1 MDFIIIIYA
10 ILFVASQ
17 VVPWFHMRSY
27 GIALSCKDYLFSFVI
42 RKNVFAYWHNR
53 RIFELLVTIRDNNL
67 DLTLKELEEMFNAN
81 VDLENYIN
89 AVVLAKNKNIIAPKD
104 VLKTLAYSSRHRKI
118 ISIINSKNPGEE
130 IVVGDAY
137 KS

>member
-42 RKNVFAYWHNR
+42 RKNVFAYWHNG

-67 DLTLKELEEMFNAN
+67 DLTLTELEEMFNAN

>member
-1 MDFIIIIYA
+1 MDFIIIIYG

-27 GIALSCKDYLFSFVI
+27 GIALSYKDYLFSLVI
-42 RKNVFAYWHNR
+42 RKNVFAYWHNK
-53 RIFELLVTIRDNNL
+53 RIFELLLTIRDNNL
-67 DLTLKELEEMFNAN
+67 VLTLKELEEMFNAN

-89 AVVLAKNKNIIAPKD
+89 AVVLAKNKNIIASKD